1 MSACGHYPS
10 RHSLHT
16 PNFRGAVDALVEC
29 IYTISGVGTASF
41 TIDPSGYAANFEGL
55 VQVIEDLNWT
65 LSGVNSGGAVIAGSG
80 IYTTTSGAFTVVNA
94 AVEGGSGIYVTYS
107 GRYAFINATVLSTSG
122 VAFTAGSG
130 LYLSDGGT
138 KFNLGAYGEGSTS
151 VIYNGGLVAISGAD
165 SASIT
170 VSGSPRPGYSNG
182 ALWFDIN
189 QGRMFVY
196 ASGNGVS
203 TPSWYQTNAE
213 ALALKGEAAPS
224 GTGLNAPPR
233 DGSLWFNTLIGN
245 LFVYDATSSGW
256 YETGPSRSFAYG
268 NIAPAPSVEGAGWVD
283 SSTNALKV
291 WNGVSWV
298 AVS

>member
-65 LSGVNSGGAVIAGSG
+65 LSGVNSGGSIVAGSG
-80 IYTTTSGAFTVVNA
+80 IYTTSSGAFTVVNA
-94 AVEGGSGIYVTYS
+94 AIEGGSGIYVTYS

-138 KFNLGAYGEGSTS
+138 KFNLGAYGEGSTT
-151 VIYNGGLVAISGAD
+151 VTYNGGNVAISGRDAP
-165 SASIT
+165 IT
-170 VSGSPRPGYSNG
+170 VSGSPAPGYGNG
-182 ALWFDIN
+182 SLWFDTTE
-189 QGRMFVY
+189 GRLFVY
-196 ASGNGVS
+196 ASGNG
-203 TPSWYQTNAE
+203 TEYPAWYQTNAE
-213 ALALKGEAAPS
+213 AFAVKGEVPPS
-224 GTGLNAPPR
+224 GAGLNSPPR
-233 DGSLWFNTLIGN
+233 DGQLWFNN
-245 LFVYDATSSGW
+245 LLGSLFIYDATTSGW
-256 YETGPSRSFAYG
+256 YETGPSRSFAY
-268 NIAPAPSVEGAGWVD
+268 
-283 SSTNALKV
+283 SSTALV
-291 WNGVSWV
+291 FLMNSPCR
-298 AVS
+298 

>member
-65 LSGVNSGGAVIAGSG
+65 LSGVNSGGSIVAGSG
-80 IYTTTSGAFTVVNA
+80 IYTTSSGAFTVVNA
-94 AVEGGSGIYVTYS
+94 AIEGGSGIYVTYS

-138 KFNLGAYGEGSTS
+138 KFNLGAYGEGSTT
-151 VIYNGGLVAISGAD
+151 VTYNGGNVAISGRDAP
-165 SASIT
+165 IT
-170 VSGSPRPGYSNG
+170 VSGSPAPGYGNG
-182 ALWFDIN
+182 SLWFDSAE
-189 QGRMFVY
+189 GRLFVY
-196 ASGNGVS
+196 ASGNGV
-203 TPSWYQTNAE
+203 TNPDWYQTNAE
-213 ALALKGEAAPS
+213 AFAIKAEHPPS
-224 GTGLNAPPR
+224 GAGLNAPPR
-233 DGSLWFNTLIGN
+233 DGQLWFNNLLGSLFIYDSETSSWYQANGPQTAAYSTAAPPPSTQGSLWFDVNVTQ
-245 LFVYDATSSGW
+245 
-256 YETGPSRSFAYG
+256 
-268 NIAPAPSVEGAGWVD
+268 
-283 SSTNALKV
+283 LKI
-291 WNGVSWV
+291 WNGSSWV
-298 AVS
+298 SA

>member
-65 LSGVNSGGAVIAGSG
+65 LSGVNSGGSVIAGSG

-94 AVEGGSGIYVTYS
+94 AIEGGSGIYVTYS

-138 KFNLGAYGEGSTS
+138 KFNLGAYGEGSTT
-151 VIYNGGLVAISGAD
+151 VTYNGSNVAISGRD
-165 SASIT
+165 TPIT
-170 VSGSPRPGYSNG
+170 VSGNPAPGYGNG
-182 ALWFDIN
+182 SLWFDTTE
-189 QGRMFVY
+189 GRLFVY
-196 ASGNGVS
+196 ASGNG
-203 TPSWYQTNAE
+203 TAYPAWYQTNAE
-213 ALALKGEAAPS
+213 AFAVKGEVPPS
-224 GTGLNAPPR
+224 GAGLNSPPR
-233 DGSLWFNTLIGN
+233 DGQLWFNN
-245 LFVYDATSSGW
+245 LLGSLFIYDATTSGW
-256 YETGPSRSFAYG
+256 YETGPSRSFAYSST
-268 NIAPAPSVEGAGWVD
+268 APSPSVEGAGWLD
-283 SSTNALKV
+283 SSVSVLKV
-291 WNGVSWV
+291 WNGSTWITV
-298 AVS
+298 

>member
-65 LSGVNSGGAVIAGSG
+65 LSGVNSGGSVVAGSG

-94 AVEGGSGIYVTYS
+94 AIEGGSGIYVTYS

-138 KFNLGAYGEGSTS
+138 KFNLGAYGEGSTT
-151 VIYNGGLVAISGAD
+151 VTYNGGLVAISGED

-170 VSGSPRPGYSNG
+170 VSGAPTPGYNNG
-182 ALWFDIN
+182 SLWYDTN
-189 QGRMFVY
+189 EGRLFVY
-196 ASGNGVS
+196 ASGNGIS
-203 TPSWYQTNAE
+203 SPSWYQTSAE
-213 ALALKGEAAPS
+213 PIVLKSEEPPS
-224 GTGLNAPPR
+224 GAGLNAPPR
-233 DGSLWFNTLIGN
+233 DGLLWFNNLLGS
-245 LFVYDATSSGW
+245 LFVYDALSSGW
-256 YETGPSRSFAYG
+256 YQANGSQTVMYG
-268 NIAPAPSVEGAGWVD
+268 SVTPPPTQEGSLWYDENVPQ
-283 SSTNALKV
+283 LKI
-291 WNGVSWV
+291 WNGSSWV
-298 AVS
+298 ST